1 MSVLM
6 TLLTI
11 VLMYTFYYLSLPTLL
26 LSFLQVYLCRRN
38 LRWGR
43 ILPIVSAVF
52 GVLAALAVGLLIGL
66 NSLPTLGPAIV
77 LLVLVALVMFK
88 IPTLVYFLIYRY
100 QKRRRDREYLD
111 RMKIDDLE

>member
-66 NSLPTLGPAIV
+66 NSLPTLGPGYRPAGFSRSGNVQYPHIGV
-77 LLVLVALVMFK
+77 LPHLPLSEA
-88 IPTLVYFLIYRY
+88 PAGAGEPGPHE
-100 QKRRRDREYLD
+100 D
-111 RMKIDDLE
+111 

>member
-1 MSVLM
+1 MLAIM
-6 TLLTI
+6 LL
-11 VLMYTFYYLSLPTLL
+11 YAFFYLPIPTLL

-38 LRWGR
+38 LRRGL

-66 NSLPTLGPAIV
+66 NSLPTLGPSIV
-77 LLVLVALVMFK
+77 LLVLVALVMFN

-100 QKRRRDREYLD
+100 QKRRRDREDLD

>member
-52 GVLAALAVGLLIGL
+52 GALAVGLLIGL

-77 LLVLVALVMFK
+77 LLVLVALVMFN

-100 QKRRRDREYLD
+100 QKRRRERENLD

>member
-43 ILPIVSAVF
+43 ILPI

-77 LLVLVALVMFK
+77 LLVLVALVMFN

-100 QKRRRDREYLD
+100 QKRRRERENLD